1 MTESRLYTAF
11 VLALACGACTQ
22 TERAGGPPEA
32 DVAAVNTLREREV
45 AAAEA
50 GDVAT
55 LIELRTDGFVS
66 MPPDQ
71 PPVRGKEAVREFF
84 RGMFAQVELEETVV
98 SEAVVLA
105 DDLAYDRGTF
115 TGTVRPKTGG
125 EAMPIDGKYL
135 WILERQ
141 ADGSWRY
148 SVQMW
153 SNNAPA
159 PM

>member
-1 MTESRLYTAF
+1 MARSRIRDAL
-11 VLALACGACTQ
+11 VLAILCAACTQ
-22 TERAGGPPEA
+22 PQRAGSSPEA
-32 DVAAVNTLREREV
+32 DVAAVSTLREREV
-45 AAAEA
+45 AAADA
-50 GDVAT
+50 GDVAA
-55 LIELRTDGFVS
+55 LLELRTDDFVA

-71 PPVRGKEAVREFF
+71 PPVRGKEAVEEFLN
-84 RGMFAQVELEETVV
+84 GMFAQVELDETVV
-98 SEAVVLA
+98 SEAVVVA

-115 TGTVRPKTGG
+115 SGTVRPKGGG
-125 EAMPIDGKYL
+125 ESMSVDGKYL

-148 SVQMW
+148 AVQMW